1 MCGNNARCP
10 NVSLQWR
17 HNEHDGVS
25 NTCLTIVYSTAYS
38 CADQRKQP
46 SSASLAFVRGIIP
59 ITRVSNAENI
69 SIWWR
74 HHVRSWS
81 FDCPPPFECYTMG
94 PKASLISVLNVANF
108 MEIGWHQ
115 QVGIVCV
122 HVVIYLWFYRLIKET
137 FQPCTAPPAYTRVLF
152 SSDVYDREHAEQ
164 LTWNRAWSFT
174 HAYWDIF
181 IEINNSSA

>member
-1 MCGNNARCP
+1 MCHYSDVIMNTTASQIP
-10 NVSLQWR
+10 AWR
-17 HNEHDGVS
+17 LF
-25 NTCLTIVYSTAYS
+25 T
-38 CADQRKQP
+38 QP
-46 SSASLAFVRGIIP
+46 FIHAQIKENSQAPHHWPLCGEFTGDRWIP
-59 ITRVSNAENI
+59 RTRVSNAENI
-69 SIWWR
+69 SIRWR
-74 HHVRSWS
+74 HVRSWS

-108 MEIGWHQ
+108 MGIGWHQ

-181 IEINNSSA
+181 IKINNSSAWRRH